1 MASGIEEESL
11 EACQA
16 LRCQPRIHIVGSFL
30 FATRSRVAEQAPL
43 RNCGRRTTVLRPNSR
58 GPTMS
63 QAVDAGHE
71 VLTTGGRVVSD
82 VLPLRLM
89 PIVHRLS

>member
-1 MASGIEEESL
+1 
-11 EACQA
+11 
-16 LRCQPRIHIVGSFL
+16 
-30 FATRSRVAEQAPL
+30 
-43 RNCGRRTTVLRPNSR
+43 
-58 GPTMS
+58 MS